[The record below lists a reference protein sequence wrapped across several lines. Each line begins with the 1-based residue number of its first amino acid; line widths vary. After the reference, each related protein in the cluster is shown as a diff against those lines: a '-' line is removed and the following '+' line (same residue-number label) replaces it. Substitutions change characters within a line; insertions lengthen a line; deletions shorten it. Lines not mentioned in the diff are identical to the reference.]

1 MDERGYAVRG
11 SAYRMARARAET
23 VGGVLRRA
31 REDRGLSREALA
43 LKATVTI
50 GTLARLELGQ
60 SDPAWSTIVA
70 VADALDLKLSALG
83 ALVEDAV
90 SQTTASGFRG

>member
-1 MDERGYAVRG
+1 
-11 SAYRMARARAET
+11 
-23 VGGVLRRA
+23 VLRRA